1 MSPADLACAYVG
13 LGSNLYGPAAQVR
26 TAIGLLGDL
35 PETRVERCSGLYRS
49 SPVGITSQPDFINAV
64 CQLSTRLEAP
74 VLMRHLLALEA
85 GRGRVR
91 AEAGG
96 PRILDLDLLLYIGPD
111 GVQQVSGSAEVVLPH
126 PRLHERAFVLYPL
139 HEIAPALEIAGQG
152 GVGDLMAKCIGQTI
166 ERLADAAAGREDAG
180 TFERSS

>member
-13 LGSNLYGPAAQVR
+13 LGSNLHGPAAQVR
-26 TAIGLLGDL
+26 TAIGLLGEL
-35 PETRVERCSGLYRS
+35 PETRVERCSELYRS
-49 SPVGITSQPDFINAV
+49 SPVGMTNQPDFINAV

-96 PRILDLDLLLYIGPD
+96 PRILDLDLLVYIGAD
-111 GVQQVSGSAEVVLPH
+111 GVQQTSRSADVALPH

-152 GVGDLMAKCIGQTI
+152 SVGDLMAKCIGQRI
-166 ERLADAAAGREDAG
+166 ERLADTAAGREDAG
-180 TFERSS
+180 SFESSP